1 MSGGADAEGKL
12 RRAILG
18 LLLLAL
24 AGTGTE
30 LMLLEHYEDAWQ
42 LVPLVLIGLGLVVTG
57 WRLFRPGAGLRAF
70 RAVMLLMVASGALG
84 LFLHY
89 RGNVEFELERE
100 PTLAGLALFRE
111 AIMGATP
118 ALAPG
123 AIMLFGLLGLASA
136 LEVGRQPR

>member
-1 MSGGADAEGKL
+1 VSGGAGAEGTL

-24 AGTGTE
+24 AGTGIE
-30 LMLLEHYEDAWQ
+30 LLLLEHYEDAWQ
-42 LVPLVLIGLGLVVTG
+42 LVPLVFIGLGLAVTG
-57 WRLFRPGAGLRAF
+57 FRLFRPGSGLRAF
-70 RAVMLLMVASGALG
+70 RGVMLLMVASGALG

-100 PTLAGLALFRE
+100 PMLGGLPLFRE
-111 AIMGATP
+111 AMTGATP

-123 AIMLFGLLGLASA
+123 AMMLFGLLGLASA
-136 LEVGRQPR
+136 LQVGRQPG